1 MSTFDRLNTWKSIFR
16 SKNKRNIAQKCSCNY
31 SAPPKAVFR
40 VLLYLKKDKFCLTY
54 RHIYGIIKC
63 HVISA
68 WLKPVNTGESAME
81 FSIQNQTEENTE
93 GAAYVHY
100 AAWGETYRG

>member
-1 MSTFDRLNTWKSIFR
+1 M
-16 SKNKRNIAQKCSCNY
+16 
-31 SAPPKAVFR
+31 
-40 VLLYLKKDKFCLTY
+40 TY

-68 WLKPVNTGESAME
+68 WLEPVNTGESAME
-81 FSIQNQTEENTE
+81 FSIQNQTEESTE